1 MKKIIISLMFLF
13 LLLSCSKNNWNI
25 DLNTYILNENKIKV
39 VTSIIP
45 LASIVNYIWWDNVSV
60 QNIIPAGVSPHGF
73 DLKTEQAVSIVNS
86 DLIVKIW
93 LEHIDWFFDKIL
105 WKKIVLSVSDW
116 INLLEL
122 DSDNTDWDQD
132 DDSSSDPHIWVW
144 TSNIKFIANK
154 IKDELTVLKP
164 EKKEYFL
171 ENYNDFVTSID
182 KEVDDFR
189 SRINWKKINKFI
201 VFHNAYNYLFLDL
214 WINLNDFYV
223 FMPNIL
229 TDMNSVEMKNLQ
241 DIVKTENIKVVFK
254 EPQLI
259 DKNLIKF
266 ATDYTLD
273 VSVLD
278 PLWTDE
284 WKDWYIDN
292 LRNNLLNLE
301 KIYE

>member
-13 LLLSCSKNNWNI
+13 LLLSCSKNNGNI

-45 LASIVNYIWWDNVSV
+45 LASIVNYIGGDNVSV

-86 DLIVKIW
+86 DLIVKIG
-93 LEHIDWFFDKIL
+93 LEHIDGFFDKIL
-105 WKKIVLSVSDW
+105 GKKIVLSVSDG

-122 DSDNTDWDQD
+122 DSDNTDGDQD
-132 DDSSSDPHIWVW
+132 DDSSSDPHIWVG

-189 SRINWKKINKFI
+189 SRINGKKINKFI

-214 WINLNDFYV
+214 GINLNDFYV

-278 PLWTDE
+278 PLGTDE
-284 WKDWYIDN
+284 GKDGYIDN